1 MSAIE
6 TDRGGVKT
14 LVTIIVHSL
23 NHSKSGSERVKPVSN
38 NRSGLEGKA
47 LHGASAMMSNGSG
60 NE

>member
-23 NHSKSGSERVKPVSN
+23 THSQGGFVRSESASEINSSLV
-38 NRSGLEGKA
+38 GEA
-47 LHGASAMMSNGSG
+47 LFATFAVMSNGSG

>member
-23 NHSKSGSERVKPVSN
+23 THSQSGFARNHSFSESHSSLV
-38 NRSGLEGKA
+38 GEA
-47 LHGASAMMSNGSG
+47 LFAAFAVMSNGSG